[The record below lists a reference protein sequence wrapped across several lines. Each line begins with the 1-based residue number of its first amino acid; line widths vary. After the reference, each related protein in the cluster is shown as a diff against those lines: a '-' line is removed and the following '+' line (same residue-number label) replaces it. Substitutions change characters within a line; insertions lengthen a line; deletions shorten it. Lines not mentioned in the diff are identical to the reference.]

1 LQNSSQRG
9 RTGYKNYSKENMKNA
24 IKAVNEGIMSVK
36 KAVEK
41 FKVNKQTLYRKT
53 QNENPLV
60 QQEVLD

>member
-1 LQNSSQRG
+1 
-9 RTGYKNYSKENMKNA
+9 MKNA